1 MSATS
6 FQVRFSASARTGA
19 IDQVHHLAISLL
31 HADAVAQMSGVV
43 DEVTVELRKS
53 PLAHPIAAAGAEF
66 GITRYREI
74 AKSGY
79 RAGYLVDEER
89 REAVVLAI
97 FRDGQDI
104 RELLYRHLLTGWDV
118 PLLTARGDQ

>member
-1 MSATS
+1 MTARS

-19 IDQVHHLAISLL
+19 LDQVHHLAKSVSRF
-31 HADAVAQMSGVV
+31 DAIAKMTSVV
-43 DEVTVELRKS
+43 DEVTIELRKS
-53 PLAHPIAAAGAEF
+53 PLAHPIAAAGAES

-74 AKSGY
+74 TKSGY
-79 RAGYLVDEER
+79 QAGYLVNEAR

-104 RELLYRHLLTGWDV
+104 RELLYRHLLFS
-118 PLLTARGDQ
+118 

>member
-1 MSATS
+1 MTVRA

-19 IDQVHHLAISLL
+19 LDQVHHLAKS
-31 HADAVAQMSGVV
+31 ASRPDAVSKMISVV
-43 DEVTVELRKS
+43 DAIAIELRTS
-53 PLAHPIAAAGAEF
+53 PLAHPIAATGAEV
-66 GITRYREI
+66 GITKYREI

-79 RAGYLVDEER
+79 RAGYLVDEAR

-104 RELLYRHLLTGWDV
+104 QELLYRHLLTG
-118 PLLTARGDQ
+118 

>member
-1 MSATS
+1 MTARS
-6 FQVRFSASARTGA
+6 FQVRFSASARSGA
-19 IDQVHHLAISLL
+19 LDQMHHLAKSVSRPEAL
-31 HADAVAQMSGVV
+31 AKMTSVV
-43 DEVTVELRKS
+43 DEVATELRKS

-66 GITRYREI
+66 GIARYREI

-79 RAGYLVDEER
+79 RAGYLIDEAR

-104 RELLYRHLLTGWDV
+104 RELLYRHLLIS
-118 PLLTARGDQ
+118 

>member
-1 MSATS
+1 MTAKA

-19 IDQVHHLAISLL
+19 LDQVHYLAKSVSRP
-31 HADAVAQMSGVV
+31 DAIAKMTSVV
-43 DEVTVELRKS
+43 DEVAIELRKS
-53 PLAHPIAAAGAEF
+53 PLAYPIAAAGAEF

-79 RAGYLVDEER
+79 RVAYLVDEAR

-97 FRDGQDI
+97 FRDGQNI
-104 RELLYRHLLTGWDV
+104 QELLYRHLLIG
-118 PLLTARGDQ
+118 

>member
-1 MSATS
+1 MSG
-6 FQVRFSASARTGA
+6 SALTGA
-19 IDQVHHLAISLL
+19 LDQVHHLAKSASRPEAL
-31 HADAVAQMSGVV
+31 AKMTSVV
-43 DEVTVELRKS
+43 DEVTIELRKS
-53 PLAHPIAAAGAEF
+53 PLAHPIAAASAKF

-79 RAGYLVDEER
+79 RAGYLVDEAR

-104 RELLYRHLLTGWDV
+104 QELLYRHLLTG
-118 PLLTARGDQ
+118 

>member
-1 MSATS
+1 MTARP

-19 IDQVHHLAISLL
+19 IDQVHHLAKSASRL
-31 HADAVAQMSGVV
+31 DALAKMTSVV
-43 DEVTVELRKS
+43 DEVAIELRKS
-53 PLAHPIAAAGAEF
+53 PLAYPVAAAGAEF

-74 AKSGY
+74 TKSGY
-79 RAGYLVDEER
+79 RAGYLVDEAR

-104 RELLYRHLLTGWDV
+104 RELLYRHLLTG
-118 PLLTARGDQ
+118 

>member
-1 MSATS
+1 MSAKP
-6 FQVRFSASARTGA
+6 FQVRFSFSARTGA
-19 IDQVHHLAISLL
+19 LDQVHHLAKSLS
-31 HADAVAQMSGVV
+31 HPDALAKMSCVV
-43 DEVTVELRKS
+43 DEVAIELRMS

-66 GITRYREI
+66 GITRYREM

-104 RELLYRHLLTGWDV
+104 RELLYRHLLTG
-118 PLLTARGDQ
+118 

>member
-1 MSATS
+1 MTVRH
-6 FQVRFSASARTGA
+6 FHVRFSASARTGA
-19 IDQVHHLAISLL
+19 LDQVQHLAESVSRP
-31 HADAVAQMSGVV
+31 DAVSKMTSVV
-43 DEVTVELRKS
+43 YAIAIELRKS

-74 AKSGY
+74 AKSGN

-104 RELLYRHLLTGWDV
+104 QNLLYRHLLTG
-118 PLLTARGDQ
+118 

>member
-1 MSATS
+1 MTASA
-6 FQVRFSASARTGA
+6 FQVQFSASARTGA
-19 IDQVHHLAISLL
+19 LDQVHHFAKSVSRPEALSKITS
-31 HADAVAQMSGVV
+31 VV
-43 DEVTVELRKS
+43 DAIAIELRKS

-66 GITRYREI
+66 GITGYREI

-79 RAGYLVDEER
+79 RAGYLVDEAR

-104 RELLYRHLLTGWDV
+104 QELLYRHLLTG
-118 PLLTARGDQ
+118 

>member
-1 MSATS
+1 MTSRS
-6 FQVRFSASARTGA
+6 FQVRFSASAGTGA
-19 IDQVHHLAISLL
+19 LDQVHHLAKSVSRQEALAKMTSVI
-31 HADAVAQMSGVV
+31 
-43 DEVTVELRKS
+43 DEVTIELRKC
-53 PLAHPIAAAGAEF
+53 PLGHPIAAAGAEF

-79 RAGYLVDEER
+79 RAGYLVDEAR

-104 RELLYRHLLTGWDV
+104 QELLYRHLLTG
-118 PLLTARGDQ
+118 

>member
-1 MSATS
+1 MTARP

-19 IDQVHHLAISLL
+19 LDQVHHLAKSASRLNAL
-31 HADAVAQMSGVV
+31 AKMTSVV
-43 DEVTVELRKS
+43 DDVAIELRKS
-53 PLAHPIAAAGAEF
+53 PLAHPVAAAGAEF

-74 AKSGY
+74 TKSGY
-79 RAGYLVDEER
+79 RVGYLVDEAR

-104 RELLYRHLLTGWDV
+104 RELLYRHLLI
-118 PLLTARGDQ
+118 A

>member
-1 MSATS
+1 MTARS

-19 IDQVHHLAISLL
+19 LDQVHHLTKSLSHPDAI
-31 HADAVAQMSGVV
+31 AKMSNVV
-43 DEVTVELRKS
+43 DEVAIELRKC
-53 PLAHPIAAAGAEF
+53 PLAHPVATAGTEF

-89 REAVVLAI
+89 RESVVLAI

-104 RELLYRHLLTGWDV
+104 RELLYRHLLTS
-118 PLLTARGDQ
+118 

>member
-1 MSATS
+1 M
-6 FQVRFSASARTGA
+6 TGA
-19 IDQVHHLAISLL
+19 LDQVHHLAKSASSL
-31 HADAVAQMSGVV
+31 DALAKMTSVVAAIAI
-43 DEVTVELRKS
+43 ELRKS

-79 RAGYLVDEER
+79 RAGYLIDEAR

-97 FRDGQDI
+97 FRDRQDI
-104 RELLYRHLLTGWDV
+104 QELLYRHLLTG
-118 PLLTARGDQ
+118 

>member
-1 MSATS
+1 MTARA

-19 IDQVHHLAISLL
+19 LDQVHHLAKLVSRP
-31 HADAVAQMSGVV
+31 DAVAKMTSVV
-43 DEVTVELRKS
+43 DAIAIELRTS

-79 RAGYLVDEER
+79 RAGYLVDEAR

-104 RELLYRHLLTGWDV
+104 QELLYRHLLTG
-118 PLLTARGDQ
+118 

>member
-1 MSATS
+1 MSATP

-19 IDQVHHLAISLL
+19 FDQVHHLAKSLS
-31 HADAVAQMSGVV
+31 HADAVARMSCVV
-43 DEVTVELRKS
+43 DGVAVELQKS
-53 PLAHPIAAAGAEF
+53 PLVHPIVAASAEF

-74 AKSGY
+74 ARSGY

-89 REAVVLAI
+89 HEAVVVAI

-104 RELLYRHLLTGWDV
+104 RELLYRHLLTG
-118 PLLTARGDQ
+118 

>member
-1 MSATS
+1 MTARA

-19 IDQVHHLAISLL
+19 FDQAHHLAKSVSRPEAL
-31 HADAVAQMSGVV
+31 AKMTSVV
-43 DEVTVELRKS
+43 DEVTIELRKS

-79 RAGYLVDEER
+79 RAGYLVDEAR

-97 FRDGQDI
+97 FREGQDI
-104 RELLYRHLLTGWDV
+104 QELLYRHLLTG
-118 PLLTARGDQ
+118 

>member
-1 MSATS
+1 MTARP

-19 IDQVHHLAISLL
+19 LDQVHHLAKSVSRR
-31 HADAVAQMSGVV
+31 DALANMTSVV
-43 DEVTVELRKS
+43 DEVTIELRKA
-53 PLAHPIAAAGAEF
+53 PLTQPIAAAGAEF

-79 RAGYLVDEER
+79 RAGYPVDEER

-104 RELLYRHLLTGWDV
+104 QELLYRHLLIS
-118 PLLTARGDQ
+118 

>member
-1 MSATS
+1 MTARS
-6 FQVRFSASARTGA
+6 FRVRFSASARTGA
-19 IDQVHHLAISLL
+19 LDQVDQLAKSVYRP
-31 HADAVAQMSGVV
+31 DALAKMTSFL
-43 DEVTVELRKS
+43 DEVAIELRKS

-74 AKSGY
+74 AKPGY
-79 RAGYLVDEER
+79 RAVYLVEEER

-104 RELLYRHLLTGWDV
+104 RELLYRHLLIS
-118 PLLTARGDQ
+118 